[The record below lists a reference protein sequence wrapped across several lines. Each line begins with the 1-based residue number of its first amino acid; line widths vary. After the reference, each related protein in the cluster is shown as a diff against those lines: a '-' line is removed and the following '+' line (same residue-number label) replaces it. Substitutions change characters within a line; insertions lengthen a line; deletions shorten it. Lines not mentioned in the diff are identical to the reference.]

1 MRNTAAVSRS
11 TRRKCFKWFLNIA
24 ETLETVK
31 FARSNPETL
40 APGECLK
47 QKQEWEGEEREE
59 RGISKRGP
67 TEECQFLIGRYAAR
81 PLCRVCDPSEFW
93 IPFHPVVRLN
103 PRGILERFIQNR
115 RTIRDKLVSRLEES
129 LVNSSHRENCFQ
141 YCTVCNN
148 IGCPKNVGT
157 SVNWRSL
164 RGIIFLCR

>member
-47 QKQEWEGEEREE
+47 QKREGEGEEREG

-81 PLCRVCDPSEFW
+81 PLCRVCDPLREFW

-103 PRGILERFIQNR
+103 PRGILEQG
-115 RTIRDKLVSRLEES
+115 VSYGIDVPFAINSCRGSRKAS
-129 LVNSSHRENCFQ
+129 LILRIAKIVS
-141 YCTVCNN
+141 N
-148 IGCPKNVGT
+148 IVRY
-157 SVNWRSL
+157 V
-164 RGIIFLCR
+164 II